1 MKMFFAQLSDKS
13 TIKVTADRMEVADN
27 MAYVYDGDQLV
38 AMVDVSMILFAHIC
52 KARIIE
58 GTDKL

>member
-13 TIKVTADRMEVADN
+13 TIKVTADRMEVSDN
-27 MAYVYDGDQLV
+27 MAYVYDVDQLV

-52 KARIIE
+52 NVKNGAIE
-58 GTDKL
+58 K